1 MWVCGKLD
9 IHGWKVTLLLSYA
22 HSTTSQVFYLPPVG
36 TQGFRSPEGS
46 QLVVASDRDVI
57 VPRLT
62 PRSDVWSFGVLIL
75 RLFLGVDGPSSQR
88 EVVTEHLKA
97 SDFDS

>member
-1 MWVCGKLD
+1 MVVVV
-9 IHGWKVTLLLSYA
+9 IYGWKVTLTAELCSFHL
-22 HSTTSQVFYLPPVG
+22 QVFYLPPVG

-46 QLVVASDRDVI
+46 QLVVASHRDVI

-88 EVVTEHLKA
+88 EVVIEHLMA
-97 SDFDS
+97 SYFDN